1 MEQLLQ
7 FIGLKEVIDNTQNIV
22 LQSIL
27 ALGMKVVVAIVVILV
42 GMQVIKVIRKIL
54 RNALKKSNADQGV
67 IQFLDS
73 LTKVLLYVV
82 LFLTIASNFGVE
94 AASIIA
100 ILGSAG
106 VAIGLALQGS
116 LSNFA
121 GGVLILLLKPFVVGD
136 YIIEDNKGN
145 EGTVTEI
152 ELFYTRLRTP
162 DDRIVILPNGILAN
176 TSLTNLTTTTTR
188 RLDIKVGIS
197 YTANIKEAKAVL
209 AQMIEGETRI
219 IKDME
224 RNVYV
229 DELGDSAVVIGV
241 RGFVANEDYW
251 AVRWTLMEQV
261 KECLDKKGIEIPYPQ
276 IDVHMNHSNIGNET
290 F

>member
-7 FIGLKEVIDNTQNIV
+7 FIGLQEVIDSTQNMV

-27 ALGMKVVVAIVVILV
+27 ALGMKVIVAIIVILV

-54 RNALKKSNADQGV
+54 HNALKKSDADQGV

-73 LTKVLLYVV
+73 LIKVLLYVV

-145 EGTVTEI
+145 EGTVSEI

-176 TSLTNLTTTTTR
+176 TSLTNLTTTKTR

-197 YTANIKEAKAVL
+197 YTANIQEAKAVL

-276 IDVHMNHSNIGNET
+276 IDVHMNHSNFGKET